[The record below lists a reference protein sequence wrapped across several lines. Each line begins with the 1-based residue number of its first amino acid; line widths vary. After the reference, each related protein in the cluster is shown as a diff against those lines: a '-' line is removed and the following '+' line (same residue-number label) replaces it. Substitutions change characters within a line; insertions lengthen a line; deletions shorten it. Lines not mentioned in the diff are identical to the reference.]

1 MYDKILVPTDGSEGT
16 RKAVNHAL
24 AIAEKFG
31 SELNVVYV
39 INTSAYSTL
48 PAEANWESVTSAL
61 RKEGRAATSGI
72 IEEAEGRGVDVEKSI
87 KEGVPHREILEY
99 VDEEDI
105 DLVVMGTHGKTG
117 LDRFLLGSVTEKVVR
132 SCHQPVLTVKL
143 SDDEMEDEGEVG
155 EVDESDGNSGD
166 EDTGD

>member
-16 RKAVNHAL
+16 QKAVDHAL
-24 AIAEKFG
+24 RVAEKFG
-31 SELNVVYV
+31 SELHVIYV

-61 RKEGRAATSGI
+61 RKEGRAATKGI
-72 IEEAEGRGVDVEKSI
+72 IEEAEDRGIKVERSI
-87 KEGVPHREILEY
+87 LEGVPHKEILHY
-99 VDEEDI
+99 IDDNGI

-132 SCHQPVLTVKL
+132 SCDIPVLTVKMNP
-143 SDDEMEDEGEVG
+143 DEQEE
-155 EVDESDGNSGD
+155 
-166 EDTGD
+166 